1 MAPAPPTTLSSLMRC
16 FQGVV
21 PAFVGTCSR
30 DGWPNVTYLSQV
42 HYVDEKHVALSCQ
55 FFNKTRRNVGEN
67 PYASV
72 HVYDPTTL
80 ESYELELRFDHGETS
95 GPLFD
100 RMAARI
106 QAIASHTGMSGVFKL
121 LSADVYE
128 VLSLRAMPEFLAE
141 CPGDEAAPEPELPH
155 AWRGELRALQTVSE
169 RLSRAHDLDE
179 LLSSLLAVLEE
190 ELGFR
195 HAMVLLLDEAG
206 EKVYA
211 VASRGYGESGIGG
224 EVALGEGLIGTVAQ
238 RRTTLRV
245 SAVDAELRY
254 GRAIRTAAQTSTP
267 ARRAA
272 PEIPLPGLP
281 DAQSCLAIPLVSR
294 DELVGVLA
302 VESPTPLG
310 FDEWHEAFLDVVGSQ
325 VALAIENVRLDA
337 DDDGP
342 DSEAPTPSQALAAQ
356 GARSHSFVLYKND
369 DCIFVD
375 GEYLIRNVP
384 ARILWKILRA
394 HASDGRTDFA
404 NRELRLD
411 PALGLPAIKDNL
423 ESRLILLRKRLEQK
437 CPDVRFVPK
446 CRGQFR
452 LELAARVELTEK
464 ESG

>member
-1 MAPAPPTTLSSLMRC
+1 VIPAY
-16 FQGVV
+16 V
-21 PAFVGTCSR
+21 ATCSS
-30 DGWPNVTYLSQV
+30 DGTPNMTHLSHV
-42 HYVDEKHVALSCQ
+42 HYLDEKHVALSCQ
-55 FFNKTRRNVGEN
+55 FFNKTRRNVAEN

-72 HVYDPTTL
+72 HVYDPVTFQAW
-80 ESYELELRFDHGETS
+80 ELDLRFDHAETT
-95 GPLFD
+95 GPLFE

-128 VLSLRAMPEFLAE
+128 VLSLRAIDGFLVPADDDVS
-141 CPGDEAAPEPELPH
+141 PPAPTLPRP
-155 AWRGELRALQTVSE
+155 WRGELRSLQTLAERVSHA
-169 RLSRAHDLDE
+169 RDLDE

-190 ELGFR
+190 ELGFL
-195 HAMVLLLDEAG
+195 HTMVLLLDEAG
-206 EKVYA
+206 EKLYA
-211 VASRGYGESGIGG
+211 VASRGYGESGVGA
-224 EVALGEGLIGTVAQ
+224 EVAMGQGLIGTVAE

-254 GRAIRTAAQTSTP
+254 GRAIRAAAQTSVP
-267 ARRAA
+267 GRRAA

-281 DAQSCLAIPLVSR
+281 DAQSHLAIPLVSR

-302 VESPTPLG
+302 VESPNPLG

-325 VALAIENVRLDA
+325 VAGAIENVRPRDDA
-337 DDDGP
+337 DEP
-342 DSEAPTPSQALAAQ
+342 ESEAPTPSQALAQHAPV
-356 GARSHSFVLYKND
+356 RTFVLYKND

-384 ARILWKILRA
+384 ARIFWKILRA
-394 HASDGRTDFA
+394 HGNDGRTDFT

-411 PALGLPAIKDNL
+411 PSLGLPPIKDNL

-437 CPDVRFVPK
+437 CAEVRLVPK
-446 CRGQFR
+446 CRGQLR
-452 LELAARVELTEK
+452 LELSARVELIEK